1 MNFLANLSFVF
12 SSFLF
17 LVFLVAFVGY
27 LLSYKRITVN
37 MEAESTKPVEK
48 LLYKLERDNLVSVM
62 AVPVCGSFLMSLVLL
77 ILGLLFKVF
86 A

>member
-12 SSFLF
+12 SAFLA
-17 LVFLVAFVGY
+17 LVFIVFFIAY
-27 LLSYKRITVN
+27 LRNYAQLSRAMDSGSN
-37 MEAESTKPVEK
+37 A
-48 LLYKLERDNLVSVM
+48 LLKTLARLERDHLVSVM
-62 AVPVCGSFLMSLVLL
+62 AVPVCGSFLLSLALL